1 MRRSTSTVRRAC
13 AVGTTIAL
21 VGLTTGLGIMTATA
35 ASAAPAD
42 QVSSSQVATSGDQAA
57 SSSQGTGTQDP
68 DGGQATAGTDA
79 TTGSGDD
86 TAAGTAPD
94 GSTETGTDT
103 SGAMPDTDGTG
114 TGTGTGA
121 TPGSTGS
128 TAPASGSPTVGTT
141 PTDAPTE
148 AQQDAPAVT
157 IVGDARTGNTLE
169 AKPTGFDEDGSFR
182 FVWTIDGEPGAATL
196 AKVDSLTL
204 DEALAGKRV
213 TVTVTGTP
221 TDGSAARTTSA
232 TSETITQAPV
242 FVDESGEPI
251 VEGAD
256 VDDPQYLDA
265 TAGERFSYTFHA
277 DGFPAPSYRLDWYW
291 DDEDGDD
298 TVVSTEGQQRA
309 QEHATAN
316 AQRNAFGAV
325 GSGWQADEGD
335 DEESGPEVQLPEGF
349 TFDPATGVL
358 SGSTDLAFS
367 YDFAVTATSGT
378 VSTTQYV
385 ELTVAPGKP
394 AGFLVTTGDAA
405 TLETQR
411 PVLWV
416 ISPRGDVTTI
426 TIDLDEDDLWS
437 AIDIQ
442 DGGRPTVQQN
452 GTLFVSGQP
461 VDRFGNYVENFD
473 EDGDPIVVET
483 VTSDVATDVIERLD
497 DEDGGGAS
505 VTFPHASV
513 HTLTVSA
520 PSMQGTSFAV
530 EVVPTA
536 APALTPTT
544 PAAAAPITRPTPGR
558 LAYTGTDVSAPV
570 AWTLGLLVAGAGL
583 LGAGMLRRRRA
594 QH

>member
-103 SGAMPDTDGTG
+103 SGAMPDTDG

-385 ELTVAPGKP
+385 ELTVARASPP
-394 AGFLVTTGDAA
+394 VSWSPRA
-405 TLETQR
+405 TQR
-411 PVLWV
+411 PSRPSGPSCGSSAPGATSRRSRSTSTRT
-416 ISPRGDVTTI
+416 ISGRRSTSRTAAVRRCSRTARSSSPDSRSTGSATTSR
-426 TIDLDEDDLWS
+426 TS
-437 AIDIQ
+437 TRTATRSSSRRS
-442 DGGRPTVQQN
+442 RPT
-452 GTLFVSGQP
+452 S
-461 VDRFGNYVENFD
+461 
-473 EDGDPIVVET
+473 
-483 VTSDVATDVIERLD
+483 
-497 DEDGGGAS
+497 
-505 VTFPHASV
+505 
-513 HTLTVSA
+513 
-520 PSMQGTSFAV
+520 
-530 EVVPTA
+530 
-536 APALTPTT
+536 
-544 PAAAAPITRPTPGR
+544 RPT
-558 LAYTGTDVSAPV
+558 SSS
-570 AWTLGLLVAGAGL
+570 AWTTRTVAVPPSPSR
-583 LGAGMLRRRRA
+583 MPRCTP
-594 QH
+594 